1 MGLAV
6 EVLAG
11 RVTNPG
17 AALTA
22 LTPDSGDSFAVRA
35 MAAGSVAWIEDMWA
49 HEATP
54 GVFRVRSPRFH
65 DNVQGIRLSNTT
77 ASARGLLPD
86 VIRQPLYSQDVLLV
100 ELSGGG
106 AETDVGCLL
115 AYYQNVQGLDARLA
129 TWGQVAPRIRNILSQ
144 EIAIA
149 GAGTLGDWSAGT
161 AINTTFDLLKANV
174 DYAVLGY
181 VCASSVAAV
190 ALRGPDTG
198 NVRIGG
204 PGTTEELETRD
215 WFVRQSLANGD
226 PFIPIINAANK
237 GATLAFQV
245 SASAGAATTVDWI
258 LGELSP
264 GAGM

>member
-11 RVTNPG
+11 RVVNPG

-22 LTPDSGDSFAVRA
+22 LTPDSGDSFAIRA
-35 MAAGSVAWIEDMWA
+35 MAAGSSAWLDDLWA

-54 GVFRVRSPRFH
+54 GILRVRSPRFH
-65 DNVQGIRLSNTT
+65 DNVQGIRVANAT
-77 ASARGLLPD
+77 ASARALLPD
-86 VIRQPLYSQDVLLV
+86 LVNQPVWSQDVLIV

-106 AETDVGCLL
+106 AETDVGCLCM
-115 AYYQNVQGLDARLA
+115 YYENVQGLDARLA
-129 TWGQVAPRIRNILSQ
+129 TWEQVSPRIRSILTQ
-144 EIAIA
+144 EVAIT
-149 GAGTLGDWSAGT
+149 GAATVGDWSAGT
-161 AINTTFDLLKANV
+161 TINTTFDLLKANV

-181 VCASSVAAV
+181 LCGAGVAAV

-215 WFVRQSLANGD
+215 WFVRQSRVLGR
-226 PFIPIINAANK
+226 PWIPIVNAANK

-245 SASAGAATTVDWI
+245 SASASATTTVGWI
-258 LGELSP
+258 LAELAP
-264 GAGM
+264 TA

>member
-6 EVLAG
+6 EVIAG

-17 AALTA
+17 AVLTA
-22 LTPDSGDSFAVRA
+22 LTANSGDSFAIRN
-35 MAAGSVAWIEDMWA
+35 MNTGSMAWIDDVWA

-54 GVFRVRSPRFH
+54 GVLRVRSPRLH
-65 DNVQGIRLSNTT
+65 DNVQGIRLTNTQ
-77 ASARGLLPD
+77 AVARALMPD
-86 VIRQPLYSQDVLLV
+86 EINQNVYSQDVLTV

-115 AYYQNVQGLDARLA
+115 MYYMDVPGLNARLA
-129 TWGQVAPRIRNILSQ
+129 TWPQVQPRVRNILTQ
-144 EIAIA
+144 EVAIA
-149 GAGTLGDWSAGT
+149 GAATTGDWSAGT
-161 AINTTFDLLKANV
+161 TFNTTFDLLKANV

-181 VCASSVAAV
+181 VCGASVAAV

-204 PGTTEELETRD
+204 PGCVEELETRN
-215 WFVRQSLANGD
+215 WFIRQSNISGQ

-245 SASAGAATTVDWI
+245 SASASATTTVDWI
-258 LGELSP
+258 LAELAPS
-264 GAGM
+264 AGM

>member
-6 EVLAG
+6 EVVTG

-22 LTPDSGDSFAVRA
+22 LTANSGDTFAIRA
-35 MAAGSVAWIEDMWA
+35 MAAGSNAWLDDIWA
-49 HEATP
+49 QEATP
-54 GVFRVRSPRFH
+54 GVIRVRSPRMH
-65 DNVQGIRLSNTT
+65 DNVQNLRLINPT
-77 ASARGLLPD
+77 ASARPLLPD
-86 VIRQPLYSQDVLLV
+86 ELNQAVYSQDVLTV

-115 AYYQNVQGLDARLA
+115 MYYENVAGLDARLA
-129 TWGQVAPRIRNILSQ
+129 TWGQVQPRIRNVLTN
-144 EIAIA
+144 EVDIA

-161 AINTTFDLLKANV
+161 TLNTTFDLLKANV

-181 VCASSVAAV
+181 VCATAVAAV

-204 PGTTEELETRD
+204 PGTTEAIETRN
-215 WFVRQSLANGD
+215 WFVRQSQSLSK

-245 SASAGAATTVDWI
+245 SAAAGATNNVAWI
-258 LGELSP
+258 LAELSSA
-264 GAGM
+264 AGM

>member
-22 LTPDSGDSFAVRA
+22 LTANSGDSFAIRN
-35 MAAGSVAWIEDMWA
+35 MAPGSTALLDDIWA
-49 HEATP
+49 HEGTP
-54 GVFRVRSPRFH
+54 GVIRVRSPRFH
-65 DNVQGIRLSNTT
+65 DNVQGIRLTNTT
-77 ASARGLLPD
+77 TSARALLPD
-86 VIRQPLYSQDVLLV
+86 ELNQNVYSQDVLIV

-106 AETDVGCLL
+106 AEVDVGCL
-115 AYYQNVQGLDARLA
+115 AMYYNDVPGLNARLT
-129 TWGQVAPRIRNILSQ
+129 TWPQVAPRIRNVLTQ
-144 EIAIA
+144 EVAIA
-149 GAGTLGDWSAGT
+149 GAATTGDWSAGT
-161 AINTTFDLLKANV
+161 TINTTFDLLKANV

-181 VCASSVAAV
+181 VCGGAVAAV

-198 NVRIGG
+198 NVRVGG

-215 WFVRQSLANGD
+215 WFVRQSNIDGR
-226 PFIPIINAANK
+226 PWIPIINAANK

-245 SASAGAATTVDWI
+245 SASASATTTVDWI
-258 LGELSP
+258 LAELAP
-264 GAGM
+264 TAGM

>member
-22 LTPDSGDSFAVRA
+22 LTADSGDSFSVRA
-35 MAAGSVAWIEDMWA
+35 MAAGSNAWLDDVWA

-54 GVFRVRSPRFH
+54 GVVRVRSPRFH
-65 DNVQGIRLSNTT
+65 DNVQGVRLTNPTV
-77 ASARGLLPD
+77 SARPLLPD
-86 VIRQPLYSQDVLLV
+86 ELNQPLYSQDVLTV

-106 AETDVGCLL
+106 AETDVACLVM
-115 AYYQNVQGLDARLA
+115 YYENVAGLDARLS
-129 TWGQVAPRIRNILSQ
+129 TWPQVYPRIRNILTQ
-144 EIAIA
+144 EVAIA

-181 VCASSVAAV
+181 VCGSAVAAV

-198 NVRIGG
+198 NVKIGG
-204 PGTTEELETRD
+204 PGTTEAIETRN
-215 WFVRQSLANGD
+215 WFIRQSNILGK
-226 PFIPIINAANK
+226 PWIPIINAANK

-245 SASAGAATTVDWI
+245 SASAAATTTVDWI
-258 LGELSP
+258 LAELAPTS
-264 GAGM
+264 GM